1 MPESRRAAVKRAMEL
16 AIPASNVVKGKG
28 PGYFIAPRGVTP
40 KGKSIYAALR
50 SEGMDKAKAARIA
63 HTKG

>member
-1 MPESRRAAVKRAMEL
+1 MEL